1 MRRSFPVVA
10 WILSWLI
17 LPAFASRDEK
27 PAGSEEQLLSNV
39 RQVTFEGRRAGEG
52 YFSADGTRLVF
63 QSEREPGNPFFQIY
77 LLDLE
82 TGDTRRISPGIGK
95 TTCAWIHPD
104 GNRVLF
110 ASTHHDPDA
119 VSKQREELEFRASA
133 QERRYSWD
141 YDEQYELYEADLRT
155 GELRRLTHAV
165 GYDAEGSWSPDG
177 RWILF
182 SSNRHAYEEELSEN
196 ERALLEKDKSYFLDL
211 YIMGADGNG
220 LRRLTEVPG
229 YDGGPFFSPDGS
241 RITWRRFSEDG
252 ATAEIYIM
260 NVDGSDPRRITN
272 LEVMSWAPFFHPS
285 GEYLVFGTNKHG
297 FSNFEIYLVDAEGR
311 SEPVRVTYTEGFDG
325 LPVFSPDGGTLAWTS
340 NRTSNGQS
348 QIFFADWDDA
358 EAKRMLGLAPAL
370 PTEPAITAE
379 DLRLHVETLAS
390 DEMEG
395 RLTGTEGERRATEYV
410 AAVFEALGLEPAGDD
425 GTFYQEFEFTSGVS
439 LGPGNRMRAAVEGV
453 ESAAEVDRDWRPIA
467 FSRTGAAEFAPVV
480 FAGYG
485 IVAPEEGSHPAY
497 DSYVHLDVQ
506 GKWVLV
512 FRYLPED
519 VTPERRQHL
528 SRYSGLRF
536 KAMTAREKGA
546 VGLLVASGPNSRV
559 EEQLVELSFDSSLG
573 TMSVAVVSVTD
584 ELAARLLSAAGR
596 DLKSLQDGLDTGE
609 PAMGFLVDG
618 IEVAVDVDIRHEKKM
633 GRNVLARLP
642 SRTGHGA
649 PALVI
654 GAHVDH
660 LGRGLGM
667 STLARDDEKGRIHY
681 GADDNASGVAGLLE
695 MAEYLSHPGR
705 TGGLDSSRD
714 VIFAAWSGEELGLL
728 GSNHYTQ
735 VLGREGG
742 SEGDISGKVAAY
754 LNMDMIGR
762 LRESLVL
769 QGVGS
774 SSLWPGEIERRN
786 VPVGLPIVTQNDSYL
801 PTDTTSFY
809 LKRVPVLSAFTG
821 THGEYHSPRDR
832 PETLNYEGMQKVVR
846 LMTLLARSLAERPDV
861 PDYLEMKRPEGEG
874 GRVRL
879 RAYLGT
885 IPDFA
890 QGEVPGLKLGGV
902 ISGGPAEKA
911 GLRGGDVIVELAGRT
926 IENIYDYSYAIE
938 ALKIGEEI
946 TVVAVRAGER
956 IEVQVVPG
964 SRE

>member
-1 MRRSFPVVA
+1 MRRLFPAVVLCLHL
-10 WILSWLI
+10 IYLSAY
-17 LPAFASRDEK
+17 PAEDATRTV
-27 PAGSEEQLLSNV
+27 SEERLLSNI

-52 YFSADGTRLVF
+52 YFGADGRRLVF

-82 TGDTRRISPGIGK
+82 TGDTQRISPGTGK

-104 GNRVLF
+104 GDRVLF

-119 VSKQREELEFRASA
+119 VRKQGEELEFRASG

-141 YDEQYELYEADLRT
+141 YDEQYELYEADLET
-155 GELRRLTHAV
+155 GELRRLTHAL

-182 SSNRHAYEEELSEN
+182 SSNRHAYEENLSER
-196 ERALLEKDKSYFLDL
+196 EKALFEKDKSYLLDL
-211 YIMGADGNG
+211 YIMDADGDN
-220 LRRLTEVPG
+220 LRRLTDLPG
-229 YDGGPFFSPDGS
+229 YDGGPFFSSDGS

-252 ATAEIYIM
+252 LTAEIFTM
-260 NVDGSDPRRITN
+260 NDGSDPRQITN
-272 LEVMSWAPFFHPS
+272 LGVMSWAPFFHPS
-285 GEYLVFGTNKHG
+285 GEYLAFATNKHG

-325 LPVFSPDGGTLAWTS
+325 LPAFSPDGRTLAWTS
-340 NRTSNGQS
+340 NRAPGGQS
-348 QIFFADWDDA
+348 QIFFADWNDS
-358 EAKRMLGLAPAL
+358 EARRLLGLTPPL
-370 PTEPAITAE
+370 ETEPGITAE
-379 DLRLHVETLAS
+379 DLRLHVEALAS
-390 DEMEG
+390 EEMEG

-410 AAVFEALGLEPAGDD
+410 AGIFEALGLEPAGDG
-425 GTFYQEFEFTSGVS
+425 GTFFQEFEFTSGVS
-439 LGPGNRMRAAVEGV
+439 LGPENQMRVTLDGT
-453 ESAAEVDRDWRPIA
+453 ESAAEASRDWRPIA
-467 FSRTGAAEFAPVV
+467 FSRTGAMAPAPVV

-485 IVAPEEGSHPAY
+485 IVAPEEDSHPAY
-497 DSYVHLDVQ
+497 DSYVHLDVE

-512 FRYLPED
+512 FRYLPEE

-528 SRYSGLRF
+528 ARYSGLRF
-536 KAMTAREKGA
+536 KAMTARERGA

-559 EEQLVELSFDSSLG
+559 EEQLVELSFDASLG
-573 TMSVAVVSVTD
+573 TTSLAVVSVTD
-584 ELAARLLSAAGR
+584 ELAARMLSAAGR
-596 DLKSLQDGLDTGE
+596 DLRSVQDGLDGGE
-609 PAMGFLVDG
+609 PAMGFTLEG
-618 IEVAVDVDIRHEKKM
+618 IEVAVDVDIRHEKGM

-642 SRTGHGA
+642 GRAEGDA
-649 PALVI
+649 PSLVV

-695 MAEYLSHPGR
+695 MAEYLSHLDR
-705 TGGLDSSRD
+705 TGRLDARRD
-714 VIFAAWSGEELGLL
+714 IVFAAWSGEELGLL
-728 GSNHYTQ
+728 GSSHHTR
-735 VLGREGG
+735 VLAREVDD
-742 SEGDISGKVAAY
+742 EADISGRVAAY

-762 LRESLVL
+762 LRENLIL

-774 SSLWPGEIERRN
+774 SSLWRAEIERRN
-786 VPVGLPIVTQNDSYL
+786 VPVGLPIATQNDSYL

-821 THGEYHSPRDR
+821 THSEYHTPRDR
-832 PETLNYEGMQKVVR
+832 PETLNYQGMQR
-846 LMTLLARSLAERPDV
+846 ITRFMTSLARSLAERPEE
-861 PDYLEMKRPEGEG
+861 PDYLEMKRPVGEG
-874 GRVRL
+874 GRARL

-885 IPDFA
+885 IPDYA

-902 ISGGPAEKA
+902 IGGGPAEEG
-911 GLRGGDVIVELAGRT
+911 GLRVGDLIVELAGRK
-926 IENIYDYSYAIE
+926 IENIYDYTYAIE
-938 ALKIGEEI
+938 ALKIGEAV
-946 TVVAVRAGER
+946 TVVAVRGGER
-956 IEVQVVPG
+956 IEVQVVPR